1 MTKLVKD
8 PKKLKSVLEYTPMTK
23 EQIDK
28 ISNKL
33 STELTKHGGLG
44 LSANQIGLTDRVCLI
59 NVKEPLLLV
68 NPKVVEVSKETV
80 VYVEQCLS
88 LEKTM
93 KKPVKTLRHKTF
105 TVECDNLG
113 TVVFSPDIEEGKEWK
128 DSNEFFS
135 DEGLLEC
142 VCAQHEIDHLNGI
155 LITDSSRRYITTLK
169 SEKKYGRNERV
180 MVKLSDG
187 TTEFMKYKKAETLIS
202 QGAEIL

>member
-1 MTKLVKD
+1 MKLIKD
-8 PKKLKSVLEYTPMTK
+8 PSKLKTKIEPSSFTQQEVDTISDKLKKELE
-23 EQIDK
+23 
-28 ISNKL
+28 
-33 STELTKHGGLG
+33 KHGGLG

-88 LEKTM
+88 LDKTM
-93 KKPVKTLRHKTF
+93 KKPVQTIRHKSF

-113 TVVFSPDIEEGKEWK
+113 TVIFSSDKKDGETWK
-128 DSNEFFS
+128 DSEEFYA

-155 LITDSSRRYITTLK
+155 LITDSSRRYTQTVTR
-169 SEKKYGRNERV
+169 EKKYGRNERV
-180 MVKLSDG
+180 MVKLPSGD
-187 TTEFMKYKKAETLIS
+187 TEFMKYKKAEPLLTL
-202 QGAEIL
+202 GAEIL

>member
-1 MTKLVKD
+1 MKLIKD
-8 PKKLKSVLEYTPMTK
+8 PIKLKSVLEYKPMTQ
-23 EQIDK
+23 EQIDD
-28 ISNKL
+28 ISKKL
-33 STELTKHGGLG
+33 TTELTRHGGLG

-88 LEKTM
+88 LDKTM

-113 TVVFSPDIEEGKEWK
+113 TVIFSPDIEEGKEWK

-155 LITDSSRRYITTLK
+155 LITDSSRRYTTTIK
-169 SEKKYGRNERV
+169 SEKKYGRNEKV
-180 MVKLSDG
+180 MVKLPDG
-187 TTEFMKYKKAETLIS
+187 STEFMKYKKAQPLLS
-202 QGAEIL
+202 VGCEIL